1 MCTYKYI
8 SEMCISYTHN
18 ENHLMFS
25 MIYMIY
31 MMILNVPITQI
42 GFMTIR
48 IQKHLWN
55 NFQLKHQEM
64 EVYIITFHEKHET

>member
-1 MCTYKYI
+1 M
-8 SEMCISYTHN
+8 HN

-42 GFMTIR
+42 CFMTIR

-55 NFQLKHQEM
+55 NFQLKYQEM
-64 EVYIITFHEKHET
+64 KVYIITFHEKHET